1 MGQESGVSERV
12 GEREWGRETGTR
24 VGESGESER
33 ESGVRERK

>member
-24 VGESGESER
+24 VGRENGAR
-33 ESGVRERK
+33 ESGARVGKR